1 MKAIYML
8 LVSLVIVLISV
19 VWIIVTPEPAGVA
32 GAAHP
37 VVPGMRVACDGAARY
52 EAVMYPAFFLQVGVL
67 AAMTSLLL
75 LPFQEGERMR
85 GMFNRL
91 VLVFVL
97 SAAVWIGITQTY
109 EQFLQ
114 SSRAPEDLL
123 YVAGFPLPSAL
134 AVYGV
139 WAVGL
144 LLTFFY
150 VFGFGR
156 FVYTA
161 RDRESF
167 EALVEDMRQEGG
179 G

>member
-8 LVSLVIVLISV
+8 LISLVIVLISV

-37 VVPGMRVACDGAARY
+37 VVPGMRIAGDGAERY
-52 EAVMYPAFFLQVGVL
+52 EAVMHPVFFLQVGVL

-75 LPFQEGERMR
+75 LPFQGAARQR
-85 GMFNRL
+85 GMFIRL

-97 SAAVWIGITQTY
+97 SAAVWIGITATY

-114 SSRAPEDLL
+114 SSRAPEGLL
-123 YVAGFPLPSAL
+123 FVAGFPLPSAL

-150 VFGFGR
+150 VFGFER

-161 RDRESF
+161 EDRKGF
-167 EALVEDMRQEGG
+167 EALIEEMREVGG

>member
-8 LVSLVIVLISV
+8 LASLVIVLISV
-19 VWIIVTPEPAGVA
+19 IWILVTPEPAGVA
-32 GAAHP
+32 GTVHP
-37 VVPGMRVACDGAARY
+37 VVPGMRIAGDGAARY
-52 EAVMYPAFFLQVGVL
+52 EAVILPVFFLQIGVL

-75 LPFQEGERMR
+75 LPFQDGARLR
-85 GMFNRL
+85 GMFIRL

-97 SAAVWIGITQTY
+97 SAAVWIGIMETY
-109 EQFLQ
+109 EHFLQ
-114 SSRAPEDLL
+114 SSRVADDLL

-150 VFGFGR
+150 VFGFER

-161 RDRESF
+161 ADRKGF
-167 EALVEDMRQEGG
+167 EALVEEMRAEGG
-179 G
+179 E

>member
-8 LVSLVIVLISV
+8 LASLVIVLISV
-19 VWIIVTPEPAGVA
+19 IWIIVTPEPAGVA

-37 VVPGMRVACDGAARY
+37 IIPGMRIAGDGTARY
-52 EAVMYPAFFLQVGVL
+52 EAVMQPVFFLQVGVL
-67 AAMTSLLL
+67 AAMASLLL
-75 LPFQEGERMR
+75 LPFQGPVRQR
-85 GMFNRL
+85 GMLIRL
-91 VLVFVL
+91 ALVFVL
-97 SAAVWIGITQTY
+97 STAVWIGIMETY
-109 EQFLQ
+109 EHFLQ
-114 SSRAPEDLL
+114 SSPVAEDLL

-150 VFGFGR
+150 MFGFER

-161 RDRESF
+161 EDRKGF
-167 EALVEDMRQEGG
+167 DALVTEMRAEGG
-179 G
+179 E